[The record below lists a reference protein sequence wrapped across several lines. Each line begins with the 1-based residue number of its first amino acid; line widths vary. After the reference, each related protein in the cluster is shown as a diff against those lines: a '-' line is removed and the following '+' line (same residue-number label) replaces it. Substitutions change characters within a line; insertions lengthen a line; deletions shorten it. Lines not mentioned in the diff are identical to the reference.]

1 MRSVDSGADGG
12 GSVVRARSTTGRWSA
27 LGLAGAGLVAKLFC
41 TLSRWGV
48 KSCQADVVGRST
60 ASVKKRVCTQT
71 RAETELS

>member
-1 MRSVDSGADGG
+1 
-12 GSVVRARSTTGRWSA
+12 
-27 LGLAGAGLVAKLFC
+27 
-41 TLSRWGV
+41 V